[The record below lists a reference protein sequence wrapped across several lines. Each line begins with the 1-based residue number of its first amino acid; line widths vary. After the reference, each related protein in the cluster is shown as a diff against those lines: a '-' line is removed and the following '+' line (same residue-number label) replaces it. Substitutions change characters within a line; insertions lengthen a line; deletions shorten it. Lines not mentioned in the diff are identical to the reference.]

1 MGPARK
7 IIKKRKKVWLFY
19 RRQRTAELRPPATFS
34 PLRQPWLNSS
44 PDKRAASPKAAAH
57 AAPSRSASSA
67 KKLRLLAGRAP
78 CPRPRSGVRH
88 GRPPGMRDRGGS
100 FPQLLR
106 RGRGL
111 AQIWRPRPG
120 RGKWTR
126 RMGERRRFSIPSVFV
141 RRRSRARGWQQPAG
155 APASSYSLVMTC

>member
-34 PLRQPWLNSS
+34 PLRQPWL
-44 PDKRAASPKAAAH
+44 P
-57 AAPSRSASSA
+57 
-67 KKLRLLAGRAP
+67 
-78 CPRPRSGVRH
+78 PRISTLSIGLVGEEAEAI
-88 GRPPGMRDRGGS
+88 GRPGTVPQTACDTAAGDARPGGS

-106 RGRGL
+106 RGGGL

-126 RMGERRRFSIPSVFV
+126 RMGERRRVSIPSVFV